1 MALPRHERA
10 KPQKYGLTK
19 NRLNKDVKTVLTK
32 CGFFANIPAHSGR
45 TLDVRL
51 EHMRSTT
58 FKQRLL
64 AALIGAVLTL
74 PAALSFAAAPAGK
87 LKDAVASAR
96 TSAMQEM
103 AMSGDL
109 IESWSDYALNSLK
122 SNFTWAR
129 EPGEAAVEAPTIFT
143 RTRSNWARTPAARFP
158 ETSVEGAK
166 AFNVAMQTAHVSD
179 SPIYTAAADT
189 GSLLPE
195 QSPGLRRTIVAPSF
209 TQPLDNIG
217 YWRFSLILAYQKFD
231 LFAPMQGMQSAF
243 EPNNWARAENPSA
256 LRSKENS
263 AGFGSRL
270 DVGGRLREGLDWRA
284 GYQSRV
290 AMDNFYTYRGV
301 FGQAGSFDIPP
312 SANVGVDW
320 APVRNVRLSADVE
333 RIMYSQIKPF
343 AGYSLPAD
351 FFSFLQGSG
360 RPLAWENLDVYSVS
374 AAWRSSA
381 GEFALRYSTREQPL
395 PTMLALRQLLEFNNL
410 ASHDWELDYGL
421 TLGERSLFRFRAL
434 YAPIQLLGIPSYTAE
449 SNYGANRMRYEA
461 LLTTTF

>member
-1 MALPRHERA
+1 M
-10 KPQKYGLTK
+10 
-19 NRLNKDVKTVLTK
+19 RLD
-32 CGFFANIPAHSGR
+32 
-45 TLDVRL
+45 D
-51 EHMRSTT
+51 MRSTT
-58 FKQRLL
+58 FKQRLP
-64 AALIGAVLTL
+64 AALIGAVLTV

-87 LKDAVASAR
+87 LKDAAAAAR

-103 AMSGDL
+103 ATSGDL
-109 IESWSDYALNSLK
+109 VESWSEYALNSLK

-129 EPGEAAVEAPTIFT
+129 EPGEAAVEPPTIFT
-143 RTRSNWARTPAARFP
+143 HTRSNWARTPAARFP

-166 AFNVAMQTAHVSD
+166 AFNVAMQTARISD
-179 SPIYTAAADT
+179 SPIYTAAADA

-209 TQPLDNIG
+209 TQPLDNLG

-231 LFAPMQGMQSAF
+231 LFAPLQGMQSAF
-243 EPNNWARAENPSA
+243 EPNSWQGAENPAA

-270 DVGGRLREGLDWRA
+270 DLGGRLTEGLNWRA

-320 APVRNVRLSADVE
+320 APVRNIRLSADVE
-333 RIMYSQIKPF
+333 RIMYSQVQPF

-351 FFSFLQGSG
+351 FSSFLQASG

-374 AAWRSSA
+374 AAWRSNVL
-381 GEFALRYSTREQPL
+381 GEFGLRYSTREQPL
-395 PTMLALRQLLEFNNL
+395 PTMLALQQLLQL
-410 ASHDWELDYGL
+410 RDLSSHDWEFNYGF

-434 YAPIQLLGIPSYTAE
+434 YAPIQLLGIPSYSAE